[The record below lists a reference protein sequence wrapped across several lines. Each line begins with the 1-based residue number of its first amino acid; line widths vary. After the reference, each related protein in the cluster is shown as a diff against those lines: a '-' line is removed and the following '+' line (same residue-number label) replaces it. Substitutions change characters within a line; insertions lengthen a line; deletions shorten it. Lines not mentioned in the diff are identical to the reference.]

1 MPPSPSI
8 DLDRGARGRLLGIAR
23 DSIRHGF
30 DNGDALVVDL
40 KRVDG
45 RLALDSAAFVT
56 LLKLGELRGC
66 IGSLQPSAPL
76 AQAVATSAFNAAFR
90 DYRFPELRA
99 EEFDALAIEVSVLSP
114 MEPVAAASRDELL
127 AMLEPGVDGLLLED
141 RGRRATFL
149 PKVWEKMAS
158 PHQFV
163 EQLLLKAGLPPDY
176 WSGSLRVS
184 RYRTLSFGESG

>member
-8 DLDRGARGRLLGIAR
+8 DLDPGARGRLLGIAR

-30 DNGDALVVDL
+30 DNGDALVIDL
-40 KRVDG
+40 NRVDG
-45 RLALDSAAFVT
+45 RLARDGAVFVT
-56 LLKLGELRGC
+56 LLKFGELRGC
-66 IGSLQPSAPL
+66 VGSLQPSAPL

-99 EEFDALAIEVSVLSP
+99 EELDALAIEVSVLSP
-114 MEPVAAASRDELL
+114 MEPVAVASRDELL
-127 AMLEPGVDGLLLED
+127 AMLEPGIDGLLLED
-141 RGRRATFL
+141 RGCRATFL

-163 EQLLLKAGLPPDY
+163 EQLLQKAGLPPDH
-176 WSGSLRVS
+176 WSDSLRVS